1 MIHSLFV
8 KCNSLGSDLVWRGS
22 EAAAFGGTMRGVAVN
37 ILNKKFDFMHSTD
50 FKLLSQIKGNPL
62 SD

>member
-1 MIHSLFV
+1 
-8 KCNSLGSDLVWRGS
+8 
-22 EAAAFGGTMRGVAVN
+22 VN

-62 SD
+62 SDWFSFHS